1 MYGQSHLVVLF
12 VMSMMAVLVVLVIL
26 LVWAIKCLTTI
37 SDDTEGSRKNIFTI
51 ARQVGEGR
59 RELGL

>member
-1 MYGQSHLVVLF
+1 M

-26 LVWAIKCLTTI
+26 LVWAIQCLTTM
-37 SDDTEGSRKNIFTI
+37 SDDTEGSKKNIFTM